1 MVKKSEEDTIVY
13 VNGNFVKKS
22 LAFISVYDSGF
33 MHGDGVYEG
42 IRVYQGK
49 AFMLEDH
56 IKRLFESAKTIDI
69 DIGITQEEMKK
80 IVIDSV
86 KANKI
91 RDNVHIR
98 LMVTRGEKRVSGMN
112 PKYNIGEASIVVLY
126 DYKPPIYNKSGVK
139 LITSTLRRAAP
150 YFLDPKIHSMNQL
163 NQIMASIE
171 ANRQGADEA
180 IMLDINGFVAETN
193 GTTIFMV
200 KDGIFLTPTINYILA
215 GITRKYLI
223 DLAKE
228 KGYKVIERNISI
240 SEFYNADEVFIC
252 GTVGEVVPVSEID
265 GKKIGERVPGKYTKW
280 LMYEY
285 KKLTSE
291 MGTPVE

>member
-1 MVKKSEEDTIVY
+1 MVNKSDEDTIVY
-13 VNGNFVKKS
+13 VNGNFIKKS
-22 LAFISVYDSGF
+22 LACISVYDSGF

-49 AFMLEDH
+49 IFMLEEH

-69 DIGITQEEMKK
+69 NIGITQEEMKK
-80 IVIDSV
+80 IVIDLV

-91 RDNVHIR
+91 RDNIHIR
-98 LMVTRGEKRVSGMN
+98 LMVTRGKKRITGMN
-112 PKYNIGEASIVVLY
+112 PKVNIGEASIVVLY
-126 DYKPPIYNKSGVK
+126 DYKPPIFNKSGVK

-163 NQIMASIE
+163 NQIMTSIE

-200 KDGIFLTPTINYILA
+200 KDEMFLTPTIDYILV
-215 GITRKYLI
+215 GITRNILI
-223 DLAKE
+223 GLVKE
-228 KGYKVIERNISI
+228 KGYEVIERNISI

-252 GTVGEVVPVSEID
+252 GTVGEIVPVLEID
-265 GKKIGERVPGKYTKW
+265 DKKIGERVPGKYTNW
-280 LMYEY
+280 LMNEY
-285 KKLTSE
+285 RKLTSE
-291 MGTPVE
+291 MGTLVE

>member
-1 MVKKSEEDTIVY
+1 MVKKSDEDTIVY

-22 LAFISVYDSGF
+22 LACISVYDSGLL
-33 MHGDGVYEG
+33 HGDGVYEG
-42 IRVYQGK
+42 IRIYNGK
-49 AFMLEDH
+49 IFMLEEH

-80 IVIDSV
+80 IVIDIV

-200 KDGIFLTPTINYILA
+200 KDGIFLTPTIDYILV

-223 DLAKE
+223 ELAKE

-252 GTVGEVVPVSEID
+252 GTVGEIVPVSEID
-265 GKKIGERVPGKYTKW
+265 CKKIGERIPGKYTNW
-280 LMYEY
+280 LMNEY
-285 KKLTSE
+285 KKMTSKL
-291 MGTPVE
+291 GTPAE